1 LLLVSLLRGPLVSR
15 ARGLFLVAAVVEDA
29 AGLVGGVVG
38 ERLEDGVGDG
48 RRHGQVGALRL
59 EAVLVG
65 GVGDGVADVVGRREG
80 EGALRG
86 QGTLRAV
93 VHQLA
98 ALLGGRAILRLIAET
113 NPRFFLPILRYAV
126 MDKNMREKFS
136 YNSFLEP
143 VVLFSD
149 IHVDLKKK
157 LYT

>member
-1 LLLVSLLRGPLVSR
+1 MLRGPLVSR
-15 ARGLFLVAAVVEDA
+15 ARGLLLVASVVDDA

-93 VHQLA
+93 VPQLA
-98 ALLGGRAILRLIAET
+98 ALLGGRAILRLVAET
-113 NPRFFLPILRYAV
+113 
-126 MDKNMREKFS
+126 D
-136 YNSFLEP
+136 
-143 VVLFSD
+143 
-149 IHVDLKKK
+149 VDLLSKQCTQILPRLNSYLQSSHHLVKS
-157 LYT
+157 LSAL